1 MKIVYIAD
9 KDLMD
14 KVKRLKEEL
23 RDSETDYVILE
34 TENDYLKAVLS
45 LLAVQYDSIQMYHSR
60 YRHLFKTLWGILSKS
75 GVEMDEHRASTVEGL
90 LRKIL
95 FYDGQ
100 LANAIGGMENTV
112 RDMRMN
118 IDLSDDDEEDDD
130 LL

>member
-1 MKIVYIAD
+1 MKIVCIAD
-9 KDLMD
+9 KALMD
-14 KVKRLKEEL
+14 KAERLKEEL
-23 RDSETDYVILE
+23 RDSETDYVISE

-45 LLAVQYDSIQMYHSR
+45 LLAVQYDNIQMYHSR

-75 GVEMDEHRASTVEGL
+75 GVEMDNHRASTIEGL

-112 RDMRMN
+112 HDMRMN
-118 IDLSDDDEEDDD
+118 IDLSEGDDD